1 MVPEAFH
8 DYFFASAGA
17 GAALVGLLF
26 VALSIA
32 PERTL
37 MRGALVERQSVAFS
51 GYTALLNAFFLSMT
65 GLLPGTNLGGAALVL
80 SLLALMDQGVM
91 IWIIFKYAEK
101 RRLNVARQGALV
113 LAGLFLYGVELYNAI
128 YLLLFPTNAAF
139 VSTLATVVLGLYALG
154 MARAWQL
161 LGTRSFR
168 LASWLSSIHNTEEGQ
183 LEIKA
188 SQEHTVHEDKGNV
201 S

>member
-37 MRGALVERQSVAFS
+37 MRGASIERQAVAFS

-65 GLLPGTNLGGAALVL
+65 GLLPGANLGGAALVL
-80 SLLALMDQGVM
+80 SLLAFMDQSMMTWV
-91 IWIIFKYAEK
+91 ILKHAEK
-101 RRLNVARQGALV
+101 RRLSITRQSALIV
-113 LAGLFLYGVELYNAI
+113 IGLFLYGIELYNAI
-128 YLLLFPTNAAF
+128 YLLLFPTNTAF

-168 LASWLSSIHNTEEGQ
+168 LASWLSPIHDTERQPEA
-183 LEIKA
+183 KA
-188 SQEHTVHEDKGNV
+188 NQGHTASENEENA